1 MVDALAAMPWK
12 APQSI
17 DAYELRSSKLL
28 PVLLTVLVLPLH
40 LLLLLL
46 LPLHLLLLLL
56 LPVVGLRIGVLVLR
70 VPLML

>member
-28 PVLLTVLVLPLH
+28 PVLLTVLVLLTPTAPDCRSERWWLD
-40 LLLLLL
+40 
-46 LPLHLLLLLL
+46 
-56 LPVVGLRIGVLVLR
+56 GVLTAAGTE
-70 VPLML
+70 